1 MLIEEPPKRE
11 VSPTRGSQTKWEKE
25 KKVHLNVNE
34 ELQKIQKFEDRPIEI
49 KTLPVDLESAKLF
62 THPWRLNREV
72 PLGMTKEVNLPSGHK
87 RFAELTNWYAKL
99 VGVGILT
106 EVDTLIGKVDMMGSN

>member
-62 THPWRLNREV
+62 THP
-72 PLGMTKEVNLPSGHK
+72 
-87 RFAELTNWYAKL
+87 
-99 VGVGILT
+99 
-106 EVDTLIGKVDMMGSN
+106 